1 MDKKVADR
9 NYSLVYL
16 ELVEE
21 LFAHGLEDGLEEGA
35 PEDEGGVVVGQRVA
49 EGGHVAEAQPT
60 RVVDLTMQ
68 HSLQ

>member
-1 MDKKVADR
+1 MTDR
-9 NYSLVYL
+9 NSLLRYL

-21 LFAHGLEDGLEEGA
+21 LLAHGLEDGLEEGA